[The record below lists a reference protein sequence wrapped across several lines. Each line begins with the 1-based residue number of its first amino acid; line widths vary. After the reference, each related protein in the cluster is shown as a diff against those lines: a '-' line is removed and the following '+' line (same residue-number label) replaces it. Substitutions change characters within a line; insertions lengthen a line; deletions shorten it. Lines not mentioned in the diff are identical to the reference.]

1 VDQYT
6 VAGEGTL
13 AHSSAWR
20 VGDAVAFETMRE
32 SSAKLIARL
41 MEDAHGE
48 DDDALAAR
56 NELFEIRADAVGV
69 DGFDRKAV
77 EALAARFGDRLRDLE
92 GAP

>member
-1 VDQYT
+1 M
-6 VAGEGTL
+6 

-20 VGDAVAFETMRE
+20 VSDAVAFEAMRE

-41 MEDAHGE
+41 MEGAQRE
-48 DDDALAAR
+48 DDSGLDAR

-77 EALAARFGDRLRDLE
+77 DALAARFDERLRDLE
-92 GAP
+92 GAS